1 MGLALSLR
9 SLEVGKGQQ
18 VGWVRKK
25 HRPRADM
32 WEHYIPSQ
40 GQEQKLEH
48 QELEG
53 DPSLG
58 VERLC
63 EGQEVE

>member
-1 MGLALSLR
+1 M
-9 SLEVGKGQQ
+9 
-18 VGWVRKK
+18 RKK
-25 HRPRADM
+25 HRPRTDI
-32 WEHYIPSQ
+32 WEHYSPSQ

-53 DPSLG
+53 DPFLG